1 MAGTAAGRV
10 TDMATAG
17 RRIGSMPAWIMS
29 GAAALAVVSACG
41 GKPPP
46 KVEAQIDDNC
56 KANADMAQAD
66 LNFCSQG
73 KAESCASVQSDVAQV
88 AKVKPKNQ
96 ALADEVAKHATG
108 CQGKPQVDAECR
120 AAADAIAKLD
130 CAQ

>member
-1 MAGTAAGRV
+1 
-10 TDMATAG
+10 MATIG
-17 RRIGSMPAWIMS
+17 RRIGSMPARILS
-29 GAAALAVVSACG
+29 GASVLLVVSACG

-66 LNFCSQG
+66 LSFCSQG
-73 KAESCASVQSDVAQV
+73 KAESCTSVQNDVAQV

-96 ALADEVAKHATG
+96 ALADEAAKHAPG
-108 CQGKPQVDAECR
+108 CQGKPQVDAECQ

-130 CAQ
+130 CTQ